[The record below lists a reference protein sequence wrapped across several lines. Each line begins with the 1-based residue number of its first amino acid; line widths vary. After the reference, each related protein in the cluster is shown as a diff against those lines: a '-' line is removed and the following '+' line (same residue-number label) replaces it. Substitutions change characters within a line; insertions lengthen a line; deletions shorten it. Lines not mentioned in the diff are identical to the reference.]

1 MATVRYVGVAA
12 RAGMD
17 DFDFRQRMEEI
28 HETLELLN
36 AEAHEL
42 EERIAY
48 NMRKLLNGG

>member
-1 MATVRYVGVAA
+1 
-12 RAGMD
+12 
-17 DFDFRQRMEEI
+17 MEEI